1 MELIRKYI
9 WLVVMLAMLTL
20 SACSERTEDD
30 SVLRASIATTE
41 DEEAVVLYKSQCL
54 SCHAV
59 DLSGRVG
66 PSLKDVGTRLSEDQI
81 TDIVMEGYQG
91 MPSYKKILEESEI
104 KSIAMWLSNMKE
116 EQEGDT

>member
-1 MELIRKYI
+1 MTRKYMFI
-9 WLVVMLAMLTL
+9 LVILAMLVL

-30 SVLRASIATTE
+30 SALRASITTAE
-41 DEEAVVLYKSQCL
+41 NEEAVALYKSQCL

-81 TDIVMEGYQG
+81 ADIVMEGYQG